1 MSITKSPRARAI
13 ESTPINPLRLVV
25 PGDSSSA
32 GRRYANTFGNDYRQ
46 LIDWGPGHET
56 QVMHLMASAQPV
68 RMQIPSDEPVIKYR
82 VVNVP
87 LTEAVRV
94 FLQSVPA
101 ASADETTNR
110 DDVGHFDIVTDD
122 GRQRRR
128 DAIEINRRV
137 RWIADHFAAPIWRDE
152 ADPAQRLDKLRE
164 ALLRYDGTG
173 TPPQAG
179 TTSDPGAAPWLTE
192 AFIDEMLTSPAT
204 WIDSDGKP
212 VAMALRVDV
221 VGENVDLNDENVLIA
236 NIRSKEASIETP
248 LHIKAAQY
256 MALLGIRNSDGT
268 AKYTTTQIA
277 RKCGVS
283 PGTVYAAIHYS
294 EIIPEIRAAV
304 DADKIALKLAIT
316 DRDCICYGFDAKGER
331 HLLSVEQQTAI
342 WEKLCAAF
350 AIEAADDGIRDNA
363 HTRRALRGIKA
374 EVLEGTGY
382 VLNKPERADVARA
395 RAVADSV
402 EAGKGGGTDALDVT
416 VDSIDADTMKSLSEV
431 ARDEADAED
440 RDDPDYAAARGD
452 SDSGSNSGSKKL
464 KKAEPEYSVTSPRPV
479 DVRAQLRDY
488 AAKQKI
494 RVDSIVLNDDKRERA
509 VALAVAVAV
518 ADFYT
523 KADSTVFDRFPVLAE
538 ALRGGA
544 VSTVGVT
551 DSADATSNPA
561 TAQGIVLAAID
572 KWATIIGEA
581 NTADVSAETAKRN
594 ISDYL
599 NDNEADAAVLI
610 AAANLLNDACQ
621 AYGGRRRLHDD
632 IAVHLREF
640 VADAE

>member
-25 PGDSSSA
+25 PGDSSPS
-32 GRRYANTFGNDYRQ
+32 GRRYANTFGNDFRK

-56 QVMHLMASAQPV
+56 QVMHLLASAQPV
-68 RMQIPSDEPVIKYR
+68 RMQILSDEPVIKYR
-82 VVNVP
+82 TVNVP
-87 LTEAVRV
+87 LAEAVRV

-101 ASADETTNR
+101 ISADETTNR
-110 DDVGHFDIVTDD
+110 DDVGYFDIVTDD

-128 DAIEINRRV
+128 DAIEINRRI
-137 RWIADHFAAPIWRDE
+137 RWIVDHFAAPIWRDE

-164 ALLRYDGTG
+164 ALLRYDGNG
-173 TPPQAG
+173 MPPQAS
-179 TTSDPGAAPWLTE
+179 TTVDLTAAPWLTE

-204 WIDSDGKP
+204 WIDGDGKP

-256 MALLGIRNSDGT
+256 MALLGIRSGDVP
-268 AKYTTTQIA
+268 KYTVAQVA

-283 PGTVYAAIHYS
+283 PGTVYAAIYYS

-316 DRDCICYGFDAKGER
+316 DRDCICYGFDAKGDR

-350 AIEAADDGIRDNA
+350 AVEAADDGIRDNA

-395 RAVADSV
+395 RAVADAV
-402 EAGKGGGTDALDVT
+402 EAGGAVGGTAVDTSLD
-416 VDSIDADTMKSLSEV
+416 DDTMKSLSEA

-440 RDDPDYAAARGD
+440 RDDPDYATASGAGGGGD
-452 SDSGSNSGSKKL
+452 TGKGDAKKP
-464 KKAEPEYSVTSPRPV
+464 KKAEPDYSATTSRPV

-523 KADSTVFDRFPVLAE
+523 KADSAVFDRFPVLAE
-538 ALRGGA
+538 ALRGGVKAAAATVKPTSPQA
-544 VSTVGVT
+544 V
-551 DSADATSNPA
+551 
-561 TAQGIVLAAID
+561 VLAAID
-572 KWATIIGEA
+572 KWAAIVGEA
-581 NTADVSAETAKRN
+581 NTADVGVEAAKRD
-594 ISDYL
+594 ISKHL
-599 NDNEADAAVLI
+599 NDNDADAELLI
-610 AAANLLNDACQ
+610 AAVNLLNDACQ

-632 IAVHLREF
+632 VAVHLREF
-640 VADAE
+640 VAGLE